1 VVLFLKPDGNE
12 LDRAEASD
20 SANGVVLREQGRRT
34 TGSKLTFSAADE
46 RYDVTGAP
54 VTVTDQCGRVTNG
67 RTLTFRKATET
78 IEMDGNRRV
87 RTQTKNGT
95 KCQ

>member
-1 VVLFLKPDGNE
+1 MVSVAFRKVNVRPLVTRSHWSVTL
-12 LDRAEASD
+12 
-20 SANGVVLREQGRRT
+20 
-34 TGSKLTFSAADE
+34 TGP
-46 RYDVTGAP
+46 P

-67 RTLTFRKATET
+67 RTLTFRKATDT